1 MRTRVLIFY
10 RLKEDIDRVVFERR
24 AREIESVLAG
34 RSAAILEYALTRIEQ
49 TLGGNAQAPFDYV
62 ETLEV
67 TSLSDYQTV
76 PGDPAAEAFLADWD
90 RDVAEYV
97 IVSGPVVSST

>member
-10 RLKEDIDRVVFERR
+10 RLKEGVDRDAFERR
-24 AREIESVLAG
+24 ARAVEAVLAA
-34 RSAAILEYALTRIEQ
+34 RSPEIVTYALTRVEQ
-49 TLGGNAQAPFDYV
+49 TLGGDTTAPYDYV

-67 TSLSDYQTV
+67 TSLSAYQS
-76 PGDPAAEAFLADWD
+76 GSDDPDAAAFLIDWE
-90 RDVAEYV
+90 RDVAAHV